1 MKKRIPRFHLNKN
14 RLLLILLGL
23 AFALTLLVGLF
34 SSLLVGIL
42 FSIPDTDLKNLSTSY
57 YQTSS
62 IYDESGNLL
71 ENIESEEFR
80 TIIPLKDMPENLR
93 KSFIAIE
100 DKRFYQHRGLDPR
113 GIASSLLD
121 NFRAGSMVRGG
132 STITQQLARNVFLS
146 QEKSLDRKIKE
157 AYLSLRLESVL
168 SKDQILEAYLNRINL
183 GQGAYGVQGASQ
195 TYFSKNAK
203 DLTLAQSA
211 LLAGIVKSPRDYSPL
226 LRVPVTKKMDRPAI
240 GQQEISG
247 VDYNLYLN
255 PKSLDRQKIVLAELY
270 RQGKISKEDYETAKK
285 EDVLASIVP
294 LQKKHHSMS
303 SYAMDL
309 IKAQASQELAKTYQI
324 SLDEAEHKLFT
335 GGYHIE
341 TSLNLDLQG
350 KIENFY
356 KHFLEDYLIQ
366 TSYREGARALTFQSN
381 DQGHVVDANGE
392 ILYLAKDQALDPQ
405 LRFFIPADQVFNDQG
420 QLSLPASYFSFQ
432 ARHIYIKPLYSIDA
446 SHVLKTYDLGQWKL
460 EDGAKHQGDRVLIS
474 KNFLTSHPDFMEV
487 TPQGYSF
494 NPNYYSPSQETIQPQ
509 LSTVLIDNQTGYV
522 RAIIGGLDIQSKG
535 SKLLNRATMSPRV
548 PGTAILPFNAYLTA
562 LEYGKKP
569 ATIYDDALEEN
580 DGVFWP
586 ENPSGKYY
594 GLETMRKN
602 LEHDSYTVPV
612 KIVKDLGFKRVL
624 VTLARLGIYK
634 PRTPRDDFFVQAD
647 EEVYNDLTLDSLG
660 LGNMRKGTTCYNLA
674 TGYYGLAAGGSYKEP
689 TIIKSIKDPSGS
701 LIYQSKNR
709 KNKKLCSRENAAI
722 LTDFLRT
729 NAIRGQAAGVSVKNN
744 ALAAIYGANKFAS
757 DQWLFGYTP
766 YYTIGTWMGCD
777 QPKVS
782 LNSNKDFMID
792 LWNQVA
798 YLAHK
803 PLESIEKFPLPDQIH
818 YVNISEKSGLL
829 ASSQT
834 ERARANYD
842 ELFEEG
848 QEPTSYDTKHR
859 TYKVCRLSGKRITKF
874 CPYDTIILKSFY
886 QRPDPYQ
893 GKKRPDKLPMDMEN
907 IDQDFCDIHTREW
920 FEDQL
925 EKERDQAREKSRKQ
939 DRQGN
944 RKKKKDDQKK
954 DRKKQQGGSR
964 ESKKK
969 NQTSKKRN

>member
-1 MKKRIPRFHLNKN
+1 MKKRISRFHLNKN

-23 AFALTLLVGLF
+23 VFILVALVGLF

-80 TIIPLKDMPENLR
+80 TIIPLKDMPENLQ

-121 NFRAGSMVRGG
+121 NLRAGSMVRGG

-157 AYLSLRLESVL
+157 AYLSLRLESQL

-195 TYFSKNAK
+195 TYFSKNAQ

-226 LRVPVTKKMDRPAI
+226 LRVPVTEKVDRPAI

-270 RQGKISKEDYETAKK
+270 RQGKISKEDYEAAKK

-309 IKAQASQELAKTYQI
+309 IKAQASQELAKTYHI

-350 KIENFY
+350 EIEKFY
-356 KHFLEDYLIQ
+356 KNFLENYLVQ
-366 TSYREGARALTFQSN
+366 SSYREGARALSFQSN
-381 DQGHVVDANGE
+381 DQGHIVDANGQ
-392 ILYLAKDQALDPQ
+392 ILYLARDQVLDPS
-405 LRFFIPADQVFNDQG
+405 LRFFIPSDQVFYDQG

-432 ARHIYIKPLYSIDA
+432 ARHIYFKPLYSIDA
-446 SHVLKTYDLGQWKL
+446 SHVLKTYDLGQWRL
-460 EDGAKHQGDRVLIS
+460 DDGAKHQGDRVLIS
-474 KNFLTSHPDFMEV
+474 RDFLDKSPDFVET
-487 TPQGYSF
+487 TPQGYFF
-494 NPNYYSPSQETIQPQ
+494 NPNYYRLGQETIQPQ

-535 SKLLNRATMSPRV
+535 AKLLNRATMSPRV

-562 LEYGKKP
+562 LENGKKP
-569 ATIYDDALEEN
+569 ATVYDDALEEN
-580 DGVFWP
+580 EGVFWP

-612 KIVKDLGFKRVL
+612 KIVKDLGFKKVL
-624 VTLARLGIYK
+624 TTLSKLGIYK
-634 PRTPRDDFFVQAD
+634 PHRPQEDFFVHP
-647 EEVYNDLTLDSLG
+647 EEDPYNDLTLDSLG
-660 LGNMRKGTTCYNLA
+660 LGNMRKGTTCYDLA

-701 LIYQSKNR
+701 LIYQSKDR
-709 KNKKLCSRENAAI
+709 KYRELCSRKNAAI

-729 NAIRGQAAGVSVKNN
+729 NAIQGQAAGVSVKSN
-744 ALAAIYGANKFAS
+744 ALAAIYGTNKFAS

-798 YLAHK
+798 YMAHK
-803 PLESIEKFPLPDQIH
+803 PLESIEKFPIPDQIH

-829 ASSQT
+829 ASAQT

-842 ELFEEG
+842 EFFEEG
-848 QEPTSYDTKHR
+848 QEPTDYDTKHR

-886 QRPDPYQ
+886 QRSDPYQ

-907 IDQDFCDIHTREW
+907 IDQDYCDIHTREW

-925 EKERDQAREKSRKQ
+925 EEEEKQ
-939 DRQGN
+939 DQ
-944 RKKKKDDQKK
+944 RKDQKK
-954 DRKKQQGGSR
+954 KQGGSH

-969 NQTSKKRN
+969 NQTRKKRN